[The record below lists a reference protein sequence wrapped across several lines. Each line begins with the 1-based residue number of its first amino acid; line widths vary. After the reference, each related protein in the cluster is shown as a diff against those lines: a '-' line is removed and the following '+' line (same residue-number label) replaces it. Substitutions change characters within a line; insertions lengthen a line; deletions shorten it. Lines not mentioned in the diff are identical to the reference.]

1 MTGLINLV
9 SQYSSSLAILPIVSF
24 IMGAISVIIY
34 LINKKRIVKFI
45 PSIITGIISI
55 ILAIISIS
63 TFTSK
68 SGLNIAWIAIF
79 LGAASLV
86 GIITCYMIELV
97 EDIRAKT
104 EFLNN
109 SVARANARNS
119 ERSAK
124 KRKVNKVNDKEV

>member
-109 SVARANARNS
+109 SVARANAGNS

>member
-34 LINKKRIVKFI
+34 FINKKRIVKFI

-86 GIITCYMIELV
+86 GIIVCYMIELV
-97 EDIRAKT
+97 EDIKANT
-104 EFLNN
+104 EFLDN
-109 SVARANARNS
+109 SVARANTRNS
-119 ERSAK
+119 ERFAR
-124 KRKVNKVNDKEV
+124 KRKVKKVNDKEV

>member
-79 LGAASLV
+79 LGTASLV

-124 KRKVNKVNDKEV
+124 KRKANKVNDKEV

>member
-119 ERSAK
+119 ERSVK
-124 KRKVNKVNDKEV
+124 KRKANKVNDKEV

>member
-34 LINKKRIVKFI
+34 FINKKRIVKFI

-86 GIITCYMIELV
+86 GIIVCYMIELV
-97 EDIRAKT
+97 EDIKANT
-104 EFLNN
+104 EFLDN
-109 SVARANARNS
+109 SVARANTRNS
-119 ERSAK
+119 ERLAR

>member
-124 KRKVNKVNDKEV
+124 KRKTNKVNNKEV